1 MASRFPIQ
9 RLTCYLLLSLCL
21 SCPSPR
27 LPPCRWLDSC
37 LGRISFLLRR
47 GRTRPVGSQLEKS
60 DYYLVLFLGELVDG
74 ASRRFAH
81 NTVND
86 GLLEFGSYFGI
97 SKSLHH
103 CRKRIHELLHEVVDT
118 ASAPS

>member
-1 MASRFPIQ
+1 MWLSGWRPADVTGRSSRNCPLHHPRVQSGDQHAQPI
-9 RLTCYLLLSLCL
+9 RDPAPHGYLLLSPCL

-47 GRTRPVGSQLEKS
+47 WRTRTVGSQLEKS

-86 GLLEFGSYFGI
+86 G
-97 SKSLHH
+97 
-103 CRKRIHELLHEVVDT
+103 
-118 ASAPS
+118 